1 MTNLFLSF
9 SSQQDW
15 FEVIKTWRESLA
27 KYQPDW
33 EEILAAT
40 TVVEKP
46 VEKSAK
52 KPIVSSTTKCV
63 DDEKK
68 IDDDTNKEKAP
79 KRKPIV
85 FDLEVTEKDVE
96 VNAIDIIKS
105 KPVPAKPK
113 EDKFVVRAFFER
125 NKRENRALSLYS
137 ARRLI
142 GSLWADIKVITL
154 TE

>member
-1 MTNLFLSF
+1 M
-9 SSQQDW
+9 
-15 FEVIKTWRESLA
+15 
-27 KYQPDW
+27 
-33 EEILAAT
+33 AAT

-52 KPIVSSTTKCV
+52 KPIVSGSMKCV

-68 IDDDTNKEKAP
+68 SDDDTNKEKAP

-85 FDLEVTEKDVE
+85 FDLEVSEKDVE

-113 EDKFVVRAFFER
+113 ENKFVVRAFFER
-125 NKRENRALSLYS
+125 NKRKNRALSLY
-137 ARRLI
+137 LNYMI
-142 GSLWADIKVITL
+142 H
-154 TE
+154 